1 MQRYNFFIKKSIIH
15 IFSFYLNF
23 SFKNAIF
30 ASDKQNNHFMLDSVI
45 QLDKSKCKACY
56 SCIRACPVKAIH
68 IRKNSVFPHIEES
81 KCILCGTCIG
91 TCAYDAIAYF
101 DSKKRVKQLLNSEE
115 KTVAICA
122 PSIAGEFH
130 DITDYRKFVKMIRL
144 LGFTYVTE
152 MSFGVDII
160 ADRYKKLT
168 HDDFNGKYYI
178 TSCCPSIVALI
189 EKLYPELIGNLAP
202 YVSPI
207 AASAIVARKLYGSDL
222 KVIHITPCIAA
233 KKEVDR
239 NLGLAKVNEVL
250 TFKELR
256 DLFEEFKI
264 SETFSEYSDFDEP
277 LGYKGRMYPI
287 SQGFLEATSLDI
299 SLLKENTITAEGK
312 SAVEAVQQFLQH
324 NTLIK
329 HNFNLFYCEGC
340 IMGPGTSEEGQ
351 KYLRYALVKDY
362 INRRLEN
369 FDVEKWQK
377 HIEEHSH
384 YKELNVKFLNRKYEL
399 PPPSEF
405 EMKIALNHITQRNN
419 NKEVNCGACG
429 FDTCKGLARAIA
441 QNIAIPE
448 MCVTN
453 SQIGNLENS
462 HVSKRVTEELEI
474 VRNELKTT
482 RNTLDETKE
491 LLYAKNEALSI
502 FVRGLSAGIVFCDEN
517 LKIVESNLPFIEIL
531 GEEVKEIHDVVPYL
545 IGADLK
551 TLLPPT
557 LITQIQFILNHDEA
571 QINKDVEIEDK
582 LVNVSIFQLIQK
594 KLVGAVFRNLHSKEE
609 RPEEIIHRVT
619 EVIEEN
625 LRQVQQI
632 GFILGEGAA
641 KTEKMLNSI
650 VKSYK

>member
-1 MQRYNFFIKKSIIH
+1 
-15 IFSFYLNF
+15 
-23 SFKNAIF
+23 
-30 ASDKQNNHFMLDSVI
+30 MLDNII
-45 QLDKSKCKACY
+45 QLDKSRCKACY

-68 IRKNSVFPHIEES
+68 IRKNSVFPYIEES

-91 TCAYDAIAYF
+91 TCAYNAISYF
-101 DSKKRVKQLLNSEE
+101 DSKKNVKQLLNSEE
-115 KTVAICA
+115 KAVAICA

-130 DITDYRKFVKMIRL
+130 DITDYRKFVKMVRL
-144 LGFTYVTE
+144 LGFSYVTE

-160 ADRYKKLT
+160 AGLYKKLT
-168 HDDFNGKYYI
+168 HDEFNGKYHI

-207 AASAIVARKLYGSDL
+207 AACAVIARKLYGNDL
-222 KVIHITPCIAA
+222 KVVHITPCVAA

-239 NLGLAKVNEVL
+239 NIGLAKVNEVL

-256 DLFEEFKI
+256 ELFDEFKI

-277 LGYKGRMYPI
+277 LGYKGSMYPI

-312 SAVEAVQQFLQH
+312 SAVAAVKQFLHH
-324 NTLIK
+324 NTTIK

-340 IMGPGTSEEGQ
+340 IMGPGTSDGGQ
-351 KYLRYALVKDY
+351 KYLRYSLVKDY
-362 INRRLEN
+362 ISKRLAN
-369 FDVEKWQK
+369 FDVEKWQ
-377 HIEEHSH
+377 HNIDTHSN
-384 YKELNVKFLNRKYEL
+384 YKELNAKFINRKYEL
-399 PPPSEF
+399 PLPSEF
-405 EMKIALNHITQRNN
+405 EMKIALNHITMRNN

-453 SQIGNLENS
+453 SQIGNRETTYI
-462 HVSKRVTEELEI
+462 SKRMTEELDMI
-474 VRNELKTT
+474 KSELKTT
-482 RNTLDETKE
+482 RTTLDETKE

-502 FVRGLSAGIVFCDEN
+502 FIRGLNAGIVFCDEN
-517 LKIVESNLPFIEIL
+517 LKIVESNLAFVEIL
-531 GEEVKEIHDVVPYL
+531 GEEIKDIHEVIPYL

-551 TLLPPT
+551 TLLPPI
-557 LITQIQFILNHDEA
+557 LISQFQFILNHDET
-571 QINKDVEIEDK
+571 QINRDVEFEGK
-582 LVNVSIFQLIQK
+582 LINVSIFQLIPK

-609 RPEEIIHRVT
+609 RPEEIIHRVND
-619 EVIEEN
+619 VIEEN

-650 VKSYK
+650 IKSYK

>member
-1 MQRYNFFIKKSIIH
+1 
-15 IFSFYLNF
+15 
-23 SFKNAIF
+23 
-30 ASDKQNNHFMLDSVI
+30 MLDSVI
-45 QLDKSKCKACY
+45 QLDKSRCKACY

-68 IRKNSVFPHIEES
+68 IRKNSVFPYIEDS
-81 KCILCGTCIG
+81 KCILCGTCIS
-91 TCAYDAIAYF
+91 TCAYDAITYL
-101 DSKKRVKQLLNSEE
+101 DSKRNVRQLLNSEE
-115 KTVAICA
+115 KIVAICA
-122 PSIAGEFH
+122 PSIAGEFQ
-130 DITDYRKFVKMIRL
+130 DITDYRKFVKMLRL

-160 ADRYKKLT
+160 AERYKKLT
-168 HDDFNGKYYI
+168 HDEFNGKYYI

-189 EKLYPELIGNLAP
+189 EKLYPELIGNLVP

-207 AASAIVARKLYGSDL
+207 AASAIVARKVYGNDL
-222 KVIHITPCIAA
+222 KIVHITPCVAA

-239 NLGLAKVNEVL
+239 NIGLAKINEVL

-256 DLFEEFKI
+256 ELFEEFKI

-287 SQGFLEATSLDI
+287 SQGFLEATGLDI
-299 SLLKENTITAEGK
+299 SLLEENTITAEGK
-312 SAVEAVQQFLQH
+312 SAVAAVKQFLQH
-324 NTLIK
+324 NTTIK

-340 IMGPGTSEEGQ
+340 IMGPGTSDCGQ

-362 INRRLEN
+362 ISKRLAH
-369 FDVEKWQK
+369 FDVEKWQSNLVA
-377 HIEEHSH
+377 HSN
-384 YKELNVKFLNRKYEL
+384 YKELNAKFVNKKYEL

-405 EMKIALNHITQRNN
+405 EMKIALNHITMRNN

-429 FDTCKGLARAIA
+429 FETCKGLARAIA

-453 SQIGNLENS
+453 SQIGNRETS
-462 HVSKRVTEELEI
+462 HVSKKVTEELDM
-474 VRNELKTT
+474 VKNELKTT
-482 RNTLDETKE
+482 KTSLEETKE
-491 LLYAKNEALSI
+491 LLHAKNEALSI
-502 FVRGLSAGIVFCDEN
+502 FIRGLNSGVVFCDEN
-517 LKIVESNLPFIEIL
+517 LKIVESNLGFVEIL
-531 GEEVKEIHDVVPYL
+531 GEDVKEIHEVIPYL

-557 LITQIQFILNHDEA
+557 IITQIQFILNHDET
-571 QINKDVEIEDK
+571 QIHKDVEIEDK

-609 RPEEIIHRVT
+609 RPEEIIHRVS

-625 LRQVQQI
+625 LKQVQQI

-650 VKSYK
+650 IKSYK